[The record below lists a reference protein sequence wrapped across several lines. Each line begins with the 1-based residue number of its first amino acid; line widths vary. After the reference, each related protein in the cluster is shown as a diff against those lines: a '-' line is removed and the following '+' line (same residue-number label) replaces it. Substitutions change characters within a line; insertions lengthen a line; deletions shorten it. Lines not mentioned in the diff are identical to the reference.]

1 MGQLLLYLIEK
12 NVSTYHWC
20 VKRGV
25 KRGVKRVPKLMLS
38 ATSGMM
44 CENHMFYKVFAQ
56 FGRSVGVLE
65 PFNFAGLSNL
75 CVYVL
80 SVRG

>member
-1 MGQLLLYLIEK
+1 
-12 NVSTYHWC
+12 
-20 VKRGV
+20 
-25 KRGVKRVPKLMLS
+25 MLS

-80 SVRG
+80 RVRGFMLSDVKRVNIRYYVKRRQGENV